1 MSLATNANLPSAK
14 SASSTSACANNTR
27 TRTTFMKNRSARD
40 SNAARSECVR
50 YPPTTLALW
59 ARYHDRADGAR
70 KKSTQCCTL
79 GRDGSPSSRS
89 TRSFASNVSR
99 SRSSLTAR
107 HHGLPGCVGIQRVEH
122 TARLLPPH
130 ERHDRAPVRTIGPA
144 HTAKRV
150 RVCGEP
156 DPGRRIV
163 AHLRHHPLGVMRGAH
178 QATDSAGRSIRA
190 LTAVEI
196 DAGEYRA
203 MLAINQFRRPGMTT
217 ARPRSRPRRPAATT
231 GSGDTRFR

>member
-1 MSLATNANLPSAK
+1 MREVSADD
-14 SASSTSACANNTR
+14 ARVVGQVPRPRRRCAEEV
-27 TRTTFMKNRSARD
+27 D
-40 SNAARSECVR
+40 PV
-50 YPPTTLALW
+50 L
-59 ARYHDRADGAR
+59 HV
-70 KKSTQCCTL
+70 
-79 GRDGSPSSRS
+79 GSRRPPSSRS
-89 TRSFASNVSR
+89 TRSFASSVSR

-107 HHGLPGCVGIQRVEH
+107 HHGLPGRVGIQRVEH

-130 ERHDRAPVRTIGPA
+130 ERDDRAAVRTIGPTHA
-144 HTAKRV
+144 AKRV
-150 RVCGEP
+150 RVCGKA

-203 MLAINQFRRPGMTT
+203 MLAINQFRRPGIPRPVRDRGPAGPRPPP
-217 ARPRSRPRRPAATT
+217 ARATPGSCRPRRP
-231 GSGDTRFR
+231 TRRHRGRRRSRSASAPGTAP